1 MERYIRGNK
10 IGVLISPGYGSS
22 FSTWVGNMEMAID
35 RDLIEAFLDDDEVEM
50 RHIIETK
57 YDNPY
62 IKVDNLVFGMGRKLE
77 NVFMITEYDG
87 HEEVLIVDDN
97 NSLIA

>member
-22 FSTWVGNMEMAID
+22 FSTWTGDMEMAID
-35 RDLIEAFLDDDEVEM
+35 KDLIEAFLDDDEVEM
-50 RHIIETK
+50 RHILETK

-62 IKVDNLVFGMGRKLE
+62 TKVDNLVLE
-77 NVFMITEYDG
+77 WVEIGERFMITEYDG
-87 HEEVLIVDDN
+87 HEEILVIDNN